1 MKKTLSFF
9 LVFSIILITATSC
22 ETSQSAQEAM
32 KSESSIQPIVSSMNE
47 LIQQENQNDILLQKM
62 AVSVEEAKLKTIS
75 NQKVTELEQ
84 NMILKVNQ
92 AKSQIAEYK
101 KAVESVQE
109 KFKKVKQQVST
120 LINPSIQQPAQ
131 QFLTDFETS
140 IQTELSIAT
149 KYEQLLQNQSEAI
162 QAIIKS
168 KPLPTDNSDQ
178 LVTEIDQL
186 VSLFQEQVAKLN
198 ASYQKVLSV

>member
-1 MKKTLSFF
+1 
-9 LVFSIILITATSC
+9 
-22 ETSQSAQEAM
+22 
-32 KSESSIQPIVSSMNE
+32 MNE

>member
-1 MKKTLSFF
+1 MKKTLSLLLIFN
-9 LVFSIILITATSC
+9 IILITATSC

-32 KSESSIQPIVSSMNE
+32 KRTPSIQPVVSSMNE
-47 LIQQENQNDILLQKM
+47 MIQQENQNDTLLQKM
-62 AVSVEEAKLKTIS
+62 AASVEEAKLKTIS
-75 NQKVTELEQ
+75 NQKVTDLEQ
-84 NMILKVNQ
+84 NMIPKVNQ

-109 KFKKVKQQVST
+109 RFKEVKQQVNKLT
-120 LINPSIQQPAQ
+120 NPSIQQPAQ
-131 QFLTDFETS
+131 RFLTDFETS

-149 KYEQLLQNQSEAI
+149 KYEELLQNQSEAI

-186 VSLFQEQVAKLN
+186 VSLFQEQVKKLN